1 MSNHHRNDDSK
12 GKLRRSLEER
22 LKDHPDL
29 IARLEALADVV
40 ENVGDEVEKANEAE
54 RRVLEHVRQI
64 GRVALQGWAERQQ
77 RKKAD
82 QALSQPQELKRKEK
96 KL

>member
-1 MSNHHRNDDSK
+1 MANHNRSDDSK

-29 IARLEALADVV
+29 IGRLEALADIV
-40 ENVGDEVEKANEAE
+40 ENAGDEVEKADEAE
-54 RRVLEHVRQI
+54 RRVLEQVRHI
-64 GRVALQGWAERQQ
+64 GHGALQGWAERQQ

-82 QALSQPQELKRKEK
+82 HALSQPRKLKRKGK
-96 KL
+96 KT

>member
-64 GRVALQGWAERQQ
+64 GRGALQGWAERQQ